1 MNTRSQKTKFKN
13 QKRKSQVHEVMRKL
27 LLIGSWKLGPGV
39 YRAMAANKLS
49 LTLIAWCFVCAGCSV
64 SKPAAGSV
72 DQLTANNMRPFGRSL
87 LNGQQHLELISS
99 ACHLGFSFEG
109 TTFRMQVSLPS
120 WLHHNYLQYELDGV
134 YQKKI
139 RIDSALKEPLV
150 ITAPAAG
157 KHTIWIYKATEPY
170 AGIIIHSVNA
180 QNLKA
185 LQRPAAP
192 LIEFIG
198 NSITC
203 GAAADAS
210 EVPCGS
216 GEYHDQHNAYM
227 AYGPRVARALGVN
240 YIMSSVSGIGIYRN
254 WNSDGPTMPQVYE
267 KTDFQLQSQ
276 QGWSFSTYTP
286 QIVSIA
292 LGTNDFSDG
301 DGKSPRHSFDSAVF
315 VQHYIQFVQL
325 VRTKYPKA
333 QIALLSSAMLHDR
346 KRALLQNCLSAVKEK
361 TDALFPASKP
371 VALYF
376 FQPMQ
381 AKGCTGHP
389 SVADHEVLAN
399 QLVPF
404 YRNLLN

>member
-1 MNTRSQKTKFKN
+1 MIAMPTKKF
-13 QKRKSQVHEVMRKL
+13 R
-27 LLIGSWKLGPGV
+27 
-39 YRAMAANKLS
+39 
-49 LTLIAWCFVCAGCSV
+49 LTVIAFYIVCAGCFVFKPGSAPV
-64 SKPAAGSV
+64 STLPASAFH
-72 DQLTANNMRPFGRSL
+72 PFGRSII
-87 LNGQQHLELISS
+87 NDQQNLELISS
-99 ACHLGFSFEG
+99 ACQVGFSFEG
-109 TTFRMQVSLPS
+109 TTFSMQLSLPS

-134 YQKKI
+134 YQKRI
-139 RIDSALKEPLV
+139 RIDSASKAPLV

-157 KHTIWIYKATEPY
+157 KHTIWIYKATE
-170 AGIIIHSVNA
+170 AHTGAIILHSVNA
-180 QNLKA
+180 QHIKA
-185 LQRPAAP
+185 LQRPSAP

-210 EVPCGS
+210 EVPCGT

-267 KTDFQLQSQ
+267 KTDFQVQTQ
-276 QGWSFSTYTP
+276 QPWNFATYSP
-286 QIVSIA
+286 QVVSIA
-292 LGTNDFSDG
+292 LGTNDFSNG
-301 DGKSPRHSFDSAVF
+301 DGIKPRLPFDSATF
-315 VQHYIQFVQL
+315 VQQYIQFVQL
-325 VRTKYPKA
+325 VKTKYPTA

-346 KRALLQNCLSAVKEK
+346 ARSLLQNCLTAVKEK
-361 TDALFPASKP
+361 ADALSPSAKP

-389 SVADHEVLAN
+389 SVEDHAILAN
-399 QLVPF
+399 ELIPF
-404 YRNLLN
+404 FKKLLN